1 MTTFNFTVRAVDER
15 GAYADRDFSIKVRNT
30 IVDRYVAM
38 SMNGHLY
45 TSPDAETWTQRI
57 NQGFT
62 TTDYSYAN
70 NVVFGN
76 GIWLAPYDKD
86 NYRTSID
93 GVNWN
98 AVAMP
103 GPVSPTGTYL
113 TAIQS
118 IPNFTFVNGQ
128 FAMLKWES
136 IGSYLGRRLYTSYDG
151 ITWESKAIINM
162 NVAVNSS
169 IYSTVYNNP
178 PTYGGGKWMIT
189 CGLNNSD
196 VVWVSSDDGATWK
209 SANTKVINL
218 QNVYYFNGLYFAI
231 SSSTMDITT
240 SLDGFSWIIQP
251 IVKETHVGFSKLL
264 YGNGRIVAI
273 PHRNNVGS
281 TVGAST
287 NFVMTSLEGTTWT
300 KVGLPITPISSA
312 TSGPNRASAIYHNG
326 LFFISWSR
334 TPQALTTGLLYSSNG
349 IAWSSV
355 PTNRFVGYATGFHSI
370 GGIGQD

>member
-30 IVDRYVAM
+30 MVDRYVAM
-38 SMNGHLY
+38 SYNGQLY

-62 TTDYSYAN
+62 STDPNYSN

-98 AVAMP
+98 AMAMP
-103 GPVSPTGTYL
+103 GTTSPTGSYL
-113 TAIQS
+113 TAFQS

-136 IGSYLGRRLYTSYDG
+136 GATVTRRLYTSYDG
-151 ITWESKAIINM
+151 LTWESKAVINTGLS
-162 NVAVNSS
+162 VNNSAFQF
-169 IYSTVYNNP
+169 VYNNP
-178 PTYGGGKWMIT
+178 PTYGGGKWMVT
-189 CGLNNSD
+189 SGLNNND
-196 VVWVSSDDGATWK
+196 VVWVSSDDGSTWK
-209 SANTKVINL
+209 SANTKVTNM

-231 SSSTMDITT
+231 SSATMDITT
-240 SLDGFSWIIQP
+240 SIDGFSWVIQP
-251 IVKETHVGFSKLL
+251 ITKETYVGFSKLL
-264 YGNGRIVAI
+264 YGNGRLIAV
-273 PHRNNVGS
+273 PHRYNIGSGVGNP
-281 TVGAST
+281 V
-287 NFVMTSLEGTTWT
+287 NFVMTSLDGTTWT
-300 KVGLPITPISSA
+300 KVGLPITVISSS
-312 TSGPNRASAIYHNG
+312 TSGGNRASAIYHNG
-326 LFFISWSR
+326 LFFIGYTRMPNS
-334 TPQALTTGLLYSSNG
+334 TTNVGFVSSNG
-349 IAWSSV
+349 IAWQTI
-355 PTNRFVGYATGFHSI
+355 PLNKFVGIATGIHSF